1 MMETEHYRE
10 TLQALERDLQGRKAR
25 LEQHGREGL
34 PADFEEQVDAR
45 ANDEVV
51 DALGEQVAF
60 ELAAVG
66 AALQRIAHGTFGTCT
81 RCGGAIARVRLDII
95 PYTPTCST
103 CA

>member
-1 MMETEHYRE
+1 METQHYRDA
-10 TLQALERDLQGRKAR
+10 LLALERDLEARQLR
-25 LEQHGREGL
+25 LEQHGRDGL

-60 ELAAVG
+60 ELAAVH
-66 AALQRIAHGTFGTCT
+66 AALERIRLGTFGVCT
-81 RCGGAIARVRLDII
+81 HCGGAIARARLDII
-95 PYTPTCST
+95 PYTPACSA